1 MINTEEAPLGFI
13 AVKADENGSCKG
25 CYFDTAKLSTVCASR
40 ACCSMKRQDREFVI
54 FIENY

>member
-25 CYFDTAKLSTVCASR
+25 CYFDVKTLSKVCASR
-40 ACCSMKRQDREFVI
+40 ACCSMMRQDREFVI
-54 FIENY
+54 FIKNY

>member
-25 CYFDTAKLSTVCASR
+25 CYFDTARVSLVCASR
-40 ACCSMKRQDREFVI
+40 VCCSMMRQAGEFVI